1 MQSDN
6 VINISI
12 KEFFWSV
19 LEQWKPVLLAGLAF
33 AVVFPLV
40 LSLKD
45 QKDASDRAAAQAQYA
60 GLSRNELL
68 DKLDDSSRHDV
79 LAAAYQ
85 AGIISSLDNYN
96 ANSLLSHID
105 INNAKTL
112 HMSWTVTDSD
122 MSSDL
127 ASAYCALLSDAAT
140 VDAVRNG
147 LGDNFS
153 GIEEV
158 YIREL
163 IKLKNEGSSF
173 DVLVYIP
180 QDADENGLYG
190 ALLKRVDEA
199 NVLLNEKTGSHLL
212 VPLTDEIIYTSD
224 PELAG
229 QIIDRNNSLELLR
242 DTYRTELLT
251 FSDLQINILNSLNSG
266 EENVSVPSEAPAPVT
281 VFTAGRVVIGF
292 VIGIFIYVFVLLML
306 VLFSSRLQTGE
317 QLSNTY
323 GIRLLGKISQYGY
336 KGFGSLIHSK
346 LVYNLHNK
354 AYQGDAVTDSMVSSI
369 IQTCRYN
376 KAGVLSVVEVG
387 GIKDRKRIEKIMG
400 RLKKTAGI
408 TVKTVSGDITD
419 KDLEGADA
427 VVFCVEQNVTGYKD
441 IQGVLELC
449 RVYDRPVVGGIC
461 LM

>member
-127 ASAYCALLSDAAT
+127 ASAYCALLSDSAT

-147 LGDNFS
+147 LGDNS
-153 GIEEV
+153 
-158 YIREL
+158 
-163 IKLKNEGSSF
+163 
-173 DVLVYIP
+173 
-180 QDADENGLYG
+180 
-190 ALLKRVDEA
+190 
-199 NVLLNEKTGSHLL
+199 
-212 VPLTDEIIYTSD
+212 
-224 PELAG
+224 
-229 QIIDRNNSLELLR
+229 
-242 DTYRTELLT
+242 
-251 FSDLQINILNSLNSG
+251 IN
-266 EENVSVPSEAPAPVT
+266 P
-281 VFTAGRVVIGF
+281 
-292 VIGIFIYVFVLLML
+292 
-306 VLFSSRLQTGE
+306 
-317 QLSNTY
+317 
-323 GIRLLGKISQYGY
+323 
-336 KGFGSLIHSK
+336 
-346 LVYNLHNK
+346 
-354 AYQGDAVTDSMVSSI
+354 
-369 IQTCRYN
+369 
-376 KAGVLSVVEVG
+376 
-387 GIKDRKRIEKIMG
+387 
-400 RLKKTAGI
+400 
-408 TVKTVSGDITD
+408 
-419 KDLEGADA
+419 
-427 VVFCVEQNVTGYKD
+427 
-441 IQGVLELC
+441 
-449 RVYDRPVVGGIC
+449 
-461 LM
+461 